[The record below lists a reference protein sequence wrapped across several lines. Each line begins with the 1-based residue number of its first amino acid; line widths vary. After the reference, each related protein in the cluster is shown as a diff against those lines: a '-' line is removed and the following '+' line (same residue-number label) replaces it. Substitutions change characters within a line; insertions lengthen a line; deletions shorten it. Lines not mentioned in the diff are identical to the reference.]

1 MCPSPSLYHSISPTL
16 RPLSLPYQ
24 SVHQLSV
31 CLPSAWLICWLA
43 SGLSWCR
50 RGHGAWSG
58 FWGDQCHIPELLADF
73 MPIRFPA
80 QVCSLGTDN
89 RFSLFLCENA
99 NGQQE
104 KINNKT
110 SHVMLCSQ
118 LIFNL
123 CTRVNNIF
131 IYITFPGRHFVYF
144 KTSLG
149 GWYFFAVGC
158 RI

>member
-1 MCPSPSLYHSISPTL
+1 MSAIWSFKDPFRVKYILRYILICFDYFVILIIKVYLLSKISSTFLSPDSAIKDLPSVVQCVPLPRSITPSL
-16 RPLSLPYQ
+16 
-24 SVHQLSV
+24 QLSV
-31 CLPSAWLICWLA
+31 LSPSPISLSISCLSVLPSAWLICWLA

-99 NGQQE
+99 NG
-104 KINNKT
+104 
-110 SHVMLCSQ
+110 
-118 LIFNL
+118 
-123 CTRVNNIF
+123 
-131 IYITFPGRHFVYF
+131 
-144 KTSLG
+144 
-149 GWYFFAVGC
+149 
-158 RI
+158 